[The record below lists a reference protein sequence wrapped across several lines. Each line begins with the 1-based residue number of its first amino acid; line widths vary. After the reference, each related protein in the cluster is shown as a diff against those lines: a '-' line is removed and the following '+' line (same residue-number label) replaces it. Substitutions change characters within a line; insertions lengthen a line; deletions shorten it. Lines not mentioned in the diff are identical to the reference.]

1 MLEYLRSFAYIEAIE
16 KTGSIRKAAQA
27 LYITPSALDRRLQ
40 ELEAELGVTL
50 FERHARGMR
59 VTQAGEIFLHHV
71 RAHRADSE
79 RMRTEL
85 DRLKGLHQGRI
96 RIAASQ
102 ATANFLLPSA
112 IREFQT
118 LYPGVGF
125 HVRVSTHAALLD
137 LLRRFEA
144 DIAVVYGLPRNEDL
158 VTRLEIPQALYALM
172 RTGHPLASLSE
183 VDMNDCMAHPL
194 ALPDASLGLRSWVNA
209 EIACHARRPDIA
221 LESDSLEM
229 LRRYVLSSNAVTF
242 QITAGVARNDTADGI
257 AARPL
262 KRDAPTSGVLA
273 VVQLRD
279 RTLPQPCDAFVATLE
294 GILRASSAAPD
305 HRLTLNAHPG

>member
-16 KTGSIRKAAQA
+16 TNGSIRKAARA

-79 RMRTEL
+79 RMRSEL
-85 DRLKGLHQGRI
+85 DRLNGLHQGVI

-102 ATANFLLPSA
+102 ATTNFLLPKA
-112 IREFQT
+112 IREFQA
-118 LYPGVGF
+118 LHPGVGF

-144 DIAVVYGLPRNEDL
+144 DIAIVYGLPHNEDL
-158 VTRLEIPQALYALM
+158 VTRLEIPQTLYALM
-172 RTGHPLASLSE
+172 RIGHPLASHARPGMKE
-183 VDMNDCMAHPL
+183 CMAFPL
-194 ALPDASLGLRSWVNA
+194 ALPDIRLGLRSWVNA
-209 EIACHARRPDIA
+209 EIACHPCRPEIA

-229 LRRYVLSSNAVTF
+229 LRRYVAATDAITF
-242 QITAGVARNDTADGI
+242 QITAGVRGYGEADGI
-257 AARPL
+257 AVRPL
-262 KRDAPTSGVLA
+262 ERSATAPGVLA
-273 VVQLRD
+273 VVRLRD
-279 RTLPQPCDAFVATLE
+279 RVLPAPADAFVDTLQ
-294 GILRASSAAPD
+294 GMLHAAADPPEQ
-305 HRLTLNAHPG
+305 RLAFSEHSG

>member
-16 KTGSIRKAAQA
+16 TTGSIRKAAQA

-40 ELEAELGVTL
+40 ELEAELGVIL

-102 ATANFLLPSA
+102 ATASFLLPHA
-112 IREFQT
+112 IRQFQM

-125 HVRVSTHAALLD
+125 HVRISTHAALLD

-144 DIAVVYGLPRNEDL
+144 DIAVVYGLPRNGDV

-172 RTGHPLASLSE
+172 RSGHPLASLPE
-183 VDMNDCMAHPL
+183 VDMHACLAHPL
-194 ALPDASLGLRSWVNA
+194 ALPDATFGLRSWVNA
-209 EIACHARRPDIA
+209 EIACHARKPDIA

-229 LRRYVLSSNAVTF
+229 LRRYVSNSNAVTF
-242 QITAGVARNDTADGI
+242 QITAGIAPSDNTDGI
-257 AARPL
+257 VVRPL
-262 KRDAPTSGVLA
+262 KRTAPTAGVLA
-273 VVQLRD
+273 LVQLRD
-279 RTLPQPCDAFVATLE
+279 RILTAPGDAFVATLE
-294 GILRASSAAPD
+294 GILRAASAAP
-305 HRLTLNAHPG
+305 HLPLTLSAHPG